1 MRKEELE
8 RRKEELERRRE
19 EFLMRKEELEMRNG
33 ELEMRNGEGG
43 IISFICAWRRKMT
56 ASVPRIPLL

>member
-1 MRKEELE
+1 MRREELERRKEELE

-33 ELEMRNGEGG
+33 EGG

>member
-1 MRKEELE
+1 MRREELE

-19 EFLMRKEELEMRNG
+19 EFLMRKE